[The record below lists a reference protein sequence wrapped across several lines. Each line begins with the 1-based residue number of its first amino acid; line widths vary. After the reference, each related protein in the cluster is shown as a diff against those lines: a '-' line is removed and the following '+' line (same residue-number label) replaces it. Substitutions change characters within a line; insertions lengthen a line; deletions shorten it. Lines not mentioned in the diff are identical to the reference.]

1 MSELDREYLD
11 ITVDT
16 VERYQGSSRDII
28 IISLCLNSAA
38 QLRTL
43 VSNNS
48 EGIDRKLNVA
58 ITRARHHLIIL
69 GNKELMQVNPTYKL
83 LIDECTAVSL
93 G

>member
-1 MSELDREYLD
+1 
-11 ITVDT
+11 
-16 VERYQGSSRDII
+16 
-28 IISLCLNSAA
+28 
-38 QLRTL
+38 L

-83 LIDECTAVSL
+83 LIDECTEVSL